1 MAQSSTLVR
10 LYQAGFTVADVPPN
24 SGWQDHSKYLFA
36 PEYWSNF
43 HHVDLNDFFN
53 RIVTDDVNN
62 PGVPGGVPETIYVR
76 NSVVGAKPE
85 PSTWAM
91 MVLGFAGV
99 GYMTYR
105 RKRQAADFA

>member
-1 MAQSSTLVR
+1 
-10 LYQAGFTVADVPPN
+10 
-24 SGWQDHSKYLFA
+24 
-36 PEYWSNF
+36 
-43 HHVDLNDFFN
+43 
-53 RIVTDDVNN
+53 VNN

-76 NSVVGAKPE
+76 NSVVGGIPE
-85 PSTWAM
+85 PSIWAM